1 MNQSKSLKSA
11 ALVTV
16 TAAATMLLIQA
27 CGGGALAQSA
37 TDADPVE
44 GTWEAA
50 VSVRDCT
57 TNAVLFVGRSQAMAH
72 RGGTW
77 SQTDASPP
85 TTRGV
90 GFGTWKRD
98 ATAQNYT
105 TRFRFIRYNADG
117 SFAGTVRVTRVF
129 TLSADGNTQTSIN
142 TSQTLDVAGTVLQN
156 GCGSDVSTRVS

>member
-1 MNQSKSLKSA
+1 MTQSKSLKSV
-11 ALVTV
+11 ALVAV
-16 TAAATMLLIQA
+16 TAAATLLLIQA
-27 CGGGALAQSA
+27 CGGDAVAQAS
-37 TDADPVE
+37 DADPVE
-44 GTWEAA
+44 GVWEAA
-50 VSVRDCT
+50 VAVRDCT
-57 TNAVLFVGRSQAMAH
+57 SNAVLFVGRSQAMAH

-77 SQTDASPP
+77 TQTDASPP

-129 TLSADGNTQTSIN
+129 TLSADGNTQTSTN
-142 TSQTLDVAGTVLQN
+142 TSQTLDAAGAVLQS
-156 GCGSDVSTRVS
+156 GCGSDVSTRVL

>member
-1 MNQSKSLKSA
+1 MTHSKSLKSV

-16 TAAATMLLIQA
+16 TAAATLLLIQA
-27 CGGGALAQSA
+27 CGGDAVAQA
-37 TDADPVE
+37 NDADPVE

-57 TNAVLFVGRSQAMAH
+57 TNAVLFAGRSQAMAH

-77 SQTDASPP
+77 TQTDASPP

-117 SFAGTVRVTRVF
+117 SFAGTARVTRVF
-129 TLSADGNTQTSIN
+129 ALSADGNTQTSTN
-142 TSQTLDVAGTVLQN
+142 TSQTLDAAGTVLQS
-156 GCGSDVSTRVS
+156 GCGSDVSTRVP

>member
-1 MNQSKSLKSA
+1 MTQSNSLKSV
-11 ALVTV
+11 ALVAV

-27 CGGGALAQSA
+27 CGGGAVAQA
-37 TDADPVE
+37 NDADPVE
-44 GTWEAA
+44 GAWESA

-57 TNAVLFVGRSQAMAH
+57 TNAVLFVGRGQGLAH
-72 RGGTW
+72 RRGTW
-77 SQTDASPP
+77 VQTDASPP

-90 GFGTWKRD
+90 ALGTWKRD

-129 TLSADGNTQTSIN
+129 TLSADGNTQTSTN
-142 TSQTLDVAGTVLQN
+142 TSQTLDAAGAVLQN
-156 GCGSDVSTRVS
+156 GCGSDVSTRVP